1 METKELIDLRQYAR
15 RENGESM
22 RRASMEEI
30 VEECLGYEGVG
41 LDHWVSRSDWDDEIL
56 SFDQVRQ
63 ACVDAFVSF
72 EIGKK
77 IRAWEI

>member
-1 METKELIDLRQYAR
+1 METKELIDLRLHVR

-30 VEECLGYEGVG
+30 VEEYLGYEGVG
-41 LDHWVSRSDWDDEIL
+41 LDHWVSRSDWDDESL

-63 ACVDAFVSF
+63 ACVDAYVSF
-72 EIGKK
+72 EIGMR